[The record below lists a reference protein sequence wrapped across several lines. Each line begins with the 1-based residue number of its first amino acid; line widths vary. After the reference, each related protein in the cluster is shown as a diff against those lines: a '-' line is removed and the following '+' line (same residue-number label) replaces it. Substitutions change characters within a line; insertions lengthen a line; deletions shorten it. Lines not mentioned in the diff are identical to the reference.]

1 MKTEIIGKNGNVV
14 AGQKDPKA
22 TYVEHDKD
30 SVRIHLSETDK
41 VTKDQ
46 IVAIG
51 NLLAI
56 AGKGKAM
63 TQVTQHSK
71 NVVGFTLAKEPDA
84 AKSKASIQVAYN
96 AVVAEA
102 KRVNAQQ
109 NGGNNGAQQ
118 QSRGNQSGNGGQQS
132 QGNQGQQNGSNSGAQ
147 RQAQGNNAQQSRGG
161 NNGAQQQ
168 TQGNNAQQSRGGN
181 NGAQQQTQG
190 NNAQSRGNQSGNGGQ
205 RSQGNQGQQNGGNN
219 GAQQQSR
226 GNQSGNGGQQS
237 QGNQG
242 QQNGGNA
249 QQSNNNAQ
257 QPDKTK
263 DIFGRPLKQSYP
275 GLFWSGMSPQEEQSA
290 FDSYWDMVHH
300 VDKDIFHKK

>member
-168 TQGNNAQQSRGGN
+168 TQGNNAQ
-181 NGAQQQTQG
+181 
-190 NNAQSRGNQSGNGGQ
+190 SRGNQSGNGGQ
-205 RSQGNQGQQNGGNN
+205 QSQGNQGQQNGGNN

>member
-168 TQGNNAQQSRGGN
+168 TQGNNAQ
-181 NGAQQQTQG
+181 
-190 NNAQSRGNQSGNGGQ
+190 
-205 RSQGNQGQQNGGNN
+205 
-219 GAQQQSR
+219 SR

>member
-132 QGNQGQQNGSNSGAQ
+132 QGNQGQQNG
-147 RQAQGNNAQQSRGG
+147 
-161 NNGAQQQ
+161 
-168 TQGNNAQQSRGGN
+168 
-181 NGAQQQTQG
+181 
-190 NNAQSRGNQSGNGGQ
+190 
-205 RSQGNQGQQNGGNN
+205 
-219 GAQQQSR
+219 
-226 GNQSGNGGQQS
+226 
-237 QGNQG
+237 
-242 QQNGGNA
+242 GNA

-275 GLFWSGMSPQEEQSA
+275 GLFWSGMSPQEEQAA

>member
-132 QGNQGQQNGSNSGAQ
+132 QGNQGQQNGSN
-147 RQAQGNNAQQSRGG
+147 
-161 NNGAQQQ
+161 NGAQQQ
-168 TQGNNAQQSRGGN
+168 TQGNNA
-181 NGAQQQTQG
+181 
-190 NNAQSRGNQSGNGGQ
+190 
-205 RSQGNQGQQNGGNN
+205 
-219 GAQQQSR
+219 QSR

-275 GLFWSGMSPQEEQSA
+275 GLFWSGMSPQEEQAA
-290 FDSYWDMVHH
+290 FESYWEMVHH

>member
-1 MKTEIIGKNGNVV
+1 MKTEIIEKNGYVF

-132 QGNQGQQNGSNSGAQ
+132 QGNQGQQNG
-147 RQAQGNNAQQSRGG
+147 
-161 NNGAQQQ
+161 
-168 TQGNNAQQSRGGN
+168 
-181 NGAQQQTQG
+181 
-190 NNAQSRGNQSGNGGQ
+190 
-205 RSQGNQGQQNGGNN
+205 
-219 GAQQQSR
+219 
-226 GNQSGNGGQQS
+226 
-237 QGNQG
+237 
-242 QQNGGNA
+242 GNA

>member
-71 NVVGFTLAKEPDA
+71 NVVGFTLAKEHDTT
-84 AKSKASIQVAYN
+84 KSQTSIQDAYD

-109 NGGNNGAQQ
+109 SSNNGQGNQGQQ
-118 QSRGNQSGNGGQQS
+118 NGNQSGNNGQQNGGQGQQNGNQSGNQNGGQQQS
-132 QGNQGQQNGSNSGAQ
+132 QGNQGQQQNGNQ
-147 RQAQGNNAQQSRGG
+147 N
-161 NNGAQQQ
+161 
-168 TQGNNAQQSRGGN
+168 
-181 NGAQQQTQG
+181 
-190 NNAQSRGNQSGNGGQ
+190 GNQSGNQNGGQ
-205 RSQGNQGQQNGGNN
+205 QQNGNQNGNQSGNSGQGNQGQQNGG
-219 GAQQQSR
+219 
-226 GNQSGNGGQQS
+226 
-237 QGNQG
+237 
-242 QQNGGNA
+242 
-249 QQSNNNAQ
+249 
-257 QPDKTK
+257 
-263 DIFGRPLKQSYP
+263 
-275 GLFWSGMSPQEEQSA
+275 
-290 FDSYWDMVHH
+290 
-300 VDKDIFHKK
+300 

>member
-109 NGGNNGAQQ
+109 NGDNN
-118 QSRGNQSGNGGQQS
+118 
-132 QGNQGQQNGSNSGAQ
+132 GAQ

-168 TQGNNAQQSRGGN
+168 TQGNN
-181 NGAQQQTQG
+181 
-190 NNAQSRGNQSGNGGQ
+190 
-205 RSQGNQGQQNGGNN
+205 
-219 GAQQQSR
+219 AQQQSR

-300 VDKDIFHKK
+300 IDKDIFHKK

>member
-1 MKTEIIGKNGNVV
+1 MKTEIFDRQGNVTT
-14 AGQKDPKA
+14 GQNDSKA
-22 TYVEHDKD
+22 TYVEYDKD

-132 QGNQGQQNGSNSGAQ
+132 QGNQGQQNGN
-147 RQAQGNNAQQSRGG
+147 QSG
-161 NNGAQQQ
+161 NNGQQNGGQGQQQ
-168 TQGNNAQQSRGGN
+168 N
-181 NGAQQQTQG
+181 
-190 NNAQSRGNQSGNGGQ
+190 GNQSGN
-205 RSQGNQGQQNGGNN
+205 QNGG
-219 GAQQQSR
+219 Q
-226 GNQSGNGGQQS
+226 QQS

-242 QQNGGNA
+242 QQQNGNQSGNSG
-249 QQSNNNAQ
+249 QGNQGQ
-257 QPDKTK
+257 QPADKSK
-263 DIFGRPLKQSYP
+263 DIFGRPLKTAYP
-275 GLFWSGMSPQEEQSA
+275 NLFWPGMSPQEEQDA
-290 FDSYWDMVHH
+290 FDQYWAMVHH
-300 VDKDIFHKK
+300 IDNDIFDKK

>member
-22 TYVEHDKD
+22 TYVEHDKG

-46 IVAIG
+46 IMAIG

-132 QGNQGQQNGSNSGAQ
+132 QGNQGQQNGSN
-147 RQAQGNNAQQSRGG
+147 
-161 NNGAQQQ
+161 
-168 TQGNNAQQSRGGN
+168 
-181 NGAQQQTQG
+181 
-190 NNAQSRGNQSGNGGQ
+190 
-205 RSQGNQGQQNGGNN
+205 
-219 GAQQQSR
+219 
-226 GNQSGNGGQQS
+226 
-237 QGNQG
+237 
-242 QQNGGNA
+242 A

>member
-132 QGNQGQQNGSNSGAQ
+132 QGNQGQQNG
-147 RQAQGNNAQQSRGG
+147 
-161 NNGAQQQ
+161 
-168 TQGNNAQQSRGGN
+168 
-181 NGAQQQTQG
+181 
-190 NNAQSRGNQSGNGGQ
+190 
-205 RSQGNQGQQNGGNN
+205 
-219 GAQQQSR
+219 
-226 GNQSGNGGQQS
+226 
-237 QGNQG
+237 
-242 QQNGGNA
+242 GNA

>member
-205 RSQGNQGQQNGGNN
+205 
-219 GAQQQSR
+219 
-226 GNQSGNGGQQS
+226 QS

>member
-132 QGNQGQQNGSNSGAQ
+132 QGNQGQQNGSN
-147 RQAQGNNAQQSRGG
+147 
-161 NNGAQQQ
+161 
-168 TQGNNAQQSRGGN
+168 
-181 NGAQQQTQG
+181 
-190 NNAQSRGNQSGNGGQ
+190 
-205 RSQGNQGQQNGGNN
+205 
-219 GAQQQSR
+219 
-226 GNQSGNGGQQS
+226 
-237 QGNQG
+237 
-242 QQNGGNA
+242 A

-275 GLFWSGMSPQEEQSA
+275 GLFWSGMSPQEEQAA